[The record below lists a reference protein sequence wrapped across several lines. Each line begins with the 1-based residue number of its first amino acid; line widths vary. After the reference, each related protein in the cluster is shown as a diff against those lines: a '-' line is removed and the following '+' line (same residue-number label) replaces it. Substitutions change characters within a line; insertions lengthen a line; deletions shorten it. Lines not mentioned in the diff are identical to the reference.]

1 MDLSE
6 GLTRLWCGRC
16 LRHRLHHV
24 CPLFSNLNMWLN
36 YNSEI
41 YRWSRSWSV
50 SDGLLTNWLGAHELT
65 KHQICSNTGSSLFP
79 CRMDFYQTHLWQI
92 EFDSKRWPWWRS
104 RCVQSSIRHIF
115 IHVSQWFVYN
125 TDITVRQVYFFTVRL
140 LNLSRFL
147 CFLFRVLCSSDG
159 GLPFGRCHRWIH
171 LGRTGC
177 PCLRYVQIA
186 SCLISEM
193 CDMFFSLA
201 LHFPCEFVWT
211 LSS

>member
-1 MDLSE
+1 MWKVPSTSTPSRMSPYFRIWTCDWTIIQRFTDDPVHDPSVMVYWQVDL
-6 GLTRLWCGRC
+6 G
-16 LRHRLHHV
+16 H
-24 CPLFSNLNMWLN
+24 M
-36 YNSEI
+36 
-41 YRWSRSWSV
+41 
-50 SDGLLTNWLGAHELT
+50 

-92 EFDSKRWPWWRS
+92 EFDSKRWPWWWS

-125 TDITVRQVYFFTVRL
+125 TDITVRQVYFLTVRL
-140 LNLSRFL
+140 LNLSRSL